1 MREWSN
7 HFSTK
12 SPEYNVGEIIIGPLL
27 PTAPRVSMTK
37 KDSLFTITE
46 DHLDIGLRGVPVG
59 TCRTSY
65 VDPIEGVH
73 YVGYPV
79 GDLANLEE
87 EDVIYLLMH
96 KSLPNAEESAAFRK
110 ELAHRGEEMPNG
122 ALRVLETLTPGSGHP
137 MDWLSIGIMAM
148 GAAET
153 TGDARVDSMNLIA
166 RMPELMARIFLLR
179 GGKAENVRSRNTE
192 LGLVENFVHML
203 GVDDEEAERMNRV
216 LRFFFILHMDHGGG
230 NLSTFSGKAVA
241 SGKASVYASLASAM
255 NALSGPLHGRANQA
269 CLEFVQ
275 RIGTTNPTD
284 IEKFVRSEL
293 AAKRPIYGFGHGVL
307 RAEDPRA
314 KLLIELGSEI
324 CPDDENYK
332 IVKALREIVPPVL
345 QEHPKIKNPYPN
357 VDLASGSLLH
367 AVGFRKPNYY
377 TTFFGWARVAGIC
390 AQILDE
396 RDARDGR
403 GIPIYRPKYIARE
416 QPHRRLE

>member
-1 MREWSN
+1 
-7 HFSTK
+7 
-12 SPEYNVGEIIIGPLL
+12 
-27 PTAPRVSMTK
+27 MTK

-179 GGKAENVRSRNTE
+179 GGNPENVRPRKTE

-332 IVKALREIVPPVL
+332 IVKALR
-345 QEHPKIKNPYPN
+345 
-357 VDLASGSLLH
+357 
-367 AVGFRKPNYY
+367 
-377 TTFFGWARVAGIC
+377 
-390 AQILDE
+390 
-396 RDARDGR
+396 
-403 GIPIYRPKYIARE
+403 
-416 QPHRRLE
+416 

>member
-1 MREWSN
+1 MSDEETL
-7 HFSTK
+7 FSI
-12 SPEYNVGEIIIGPLL
+12 SEG
-27 PTAPRVSMTK
+27 
-37 KDSLFTITE
+37 
-46 DHLDIGLRGVPVG
+46 HLDTGLRGIPVG
-59 TCRTSY
+59 TCKTSY

-87 EDVIYLLMH
+87 EDVIFLLMN
-96 KSLPNAEESAAFRK
+96 KRLPNGDESEAFRK
-110 ELAHRGEEMPNG
+110 ELAHRGEEIPTG
-122 ALRVLETLTPGSGHP
+122 ALSVLETLTPGSGHP

-153 TGDARVDSMNLIA
+153 TGDVRADSMNLIA

-179 GGKAENVRSRNTE
+179 GGRKEYLKPRNTK

-203 GVDDEEAERMNRV
+203 GFEGEEAERMNRV

-241 SGKASVYASLASAM
+241 SGRASVYASLSSAM

-269 CLEFVQ
+269 CLEFVR
-275 RIGTTNPTD
+275 RIGTSDPSE
-284 IEKFVRSEL
+284 IEDFVRSEL

-314 KLLIELGSEI
+314 RLLIELGSEV
-324 CPDDENYK
+324 CPDDENYQ
-332 IVKALREIVPPVL
+332 IVKALREVVPPIL
-345 QEHPKIKNPYPN
+345 KEHPKISNPYPN
-357 VDLASGSLLH
+357 VDIASGSLLH
-367 AVGFRKPNYY
+367 AIGFRKPDYY

-396 RDARDGR
+396 RESRDGR
-403 GIPIYRPKYIARE
+403 GVPIYRPKYIAIE
-416 QPHRRLE
+416 QPSRRLD

>member
-1 MREWSN
+1 MGDED
-7 HFSTK
+7 TL
-12 SPEYNVGEIIIGPLL
+12 Y
-27 PTAPRVSMTK
+27 
-37 KDSLFTITE
+37 TITE
-46 DHLDIGLRGVPVG
+46 ADLDSGLRGVPVG

-96 KSLPNAEESAAFRK
+96 KRLPTGEESDAFRA
-110 ELAHRGEEMPNG
+110 ELAHRAEEIPTG
-122 ALRVLETLTPGSGHP
+122 ALRVLESLTPGSGHP
-137 MDWLSIGIMAM
+137 MDWLAIGIMAL
-148 GAAET
+148 GAADT
-153 TGDARVDSMNLIA
+153 NTRRPGSSRADAMNLIA
-166 RMPELMARIFLLR
+166 RMPELMARLFLLR
-179 GGKAENVRSRNTE
+179 GGKPEKLKPRKPE

-203 GVDDEEAERMNRV
+203 GVEGDEAKRMERM

-241 SGKASVYASLASAM
+241 SGRASVYASIASAM

-275 RIGTTNPTD
+275 RIGTSDPD
-284 IEKFVRSEL
+284 EIEAFVRSEL
-293 AAKRPIYGFGHGVL
+293 AARRPIYGFGHGVL

-314 KLLIELGSEI
+314 KLLIELGEEI
-324 CPDDENYK
+324 CPDDENFRT
-332 IVKALREIVPPVL
+332 VTALREVVPPIL
-345 QEHPKIKNPYPN
+345 KEIPKISNPYPN
-357 VDLASGSLLH
+357 VDLASGSLLNS
-367 AVGFRKPNYY
+367 VGFHKPDYY

-396 RDARDGR
+396 RNAREGR
-403 GIPIYRPKYIARE
+403 GTPIYRPKYIARN

>member
-1 MREWSN
+1 M
-7 HFSTK
+7 
-12 SPEYNVGEIIIGPLL
+12 L
-27 PTAPRVSMTK
+27 RVLVMSEE
-37 KDSLFTITE
+37 DSLFTISE
-46 DHLDIGLRGVPVG
+46 KHLDSGLRGIPVG
-59 TCRTSY
+59 TCLTSY
-65 VDPIEGVH
+65 VDPMEGVH

-79 GDLANLEE
+79 GDLSNLEE

-96 KSLPNAEESAAFRK
+96 KRLPNKEESAAFRK
-110 ELAHRGEEMPNG
+110 ELAHRGEEIPTG
-122 ALRVLETLTPGSGHP
+122 ALRVLETLTPGTGHP

-153 TGDARVDSMNLIA
+153 TGDPRADSMNLIA

-179 GGKAENVRSRNTE
+179 GGQKENLRPRKTK

-203 GVDDEEAERMNRV
+203 GVDGDEAERMNRV

-241 SGKASVYASLASAM
+241 SGRASVYASLASAM

-275 RIGTTNPTD
+275 RIGTSD
-284 IEKFVRSEL
+284 HSEIEDFVRSEL

-314 KLLIELGSEI
+314 RLLIELGSEI
-324 CPDDENYK
+324 CPDDEYFQV
-332 IVKALREIVPPVL
+332 VKALREVVPPIL
-345 QEHPKIKNPYPN
+345 KEHPKIKNPYPN
-357 VDLASGSLLH
+357 VDIASGSLLH
-367 AVGFRKPNYY
+367 AIGFRKPHYY

-396 RDARDGR
+396 RNSRDGR
-403 GIPIYRPKYIARE
+403 GVPIYRPKYIAKD
-416 QPHRRLE
+416 QPFRRLD

>member
-1 MREWSN
+1 MGDGD
-7 HFSTK
+7 TL
-12 SPEYNVGEIIIGPLL
+12 Y
-27 PTAPRVSMTK
+27 
-37 KDSLFTITE
+37 TITE
-46 DHLDIGLRGVPVG
+46 TDLDSGLRGVPVG

-96 KSLPNAEESAAFRK
+96 KRLPTEEESDAFRA
-110 ELAHRGEEMPNG
+110 ELAHRAEEIPTG
-122 ALRVLETLTPGSGHP
+122 ALRVLESLTPGSGHP
-137 MDWLSIGIMAM
+137 MDWLAIGIMAL
-148 GAAET
+148 GAADT
-153 TGDARVDSMNLIA
+153 NTRRPGSSRGDAMNLIA
-166 RMPELMARIFLLR
+166 RMPELMARLFLLR
-179 GGKAENVRSRNTE
+179 GGKPEKLKPRKPE

-203 GVDDEEAERMNRV
+203 GVEGDEAKRMERM

-241 SGKASVYASLASAM
+241 SGRASIYASIASAM

-275 RIGTTNPTD
+275 RIGTSDPD
-284 IEKFVRSEL
+284 EIEAFVRSEL
-293 AAKRPIYGFGHGVL
+293 AARRPIYGFGHGVL

-314 KLLIELGSEI
+314 RLLIGLGEEI
-324 CPDDENYK
+324 CPDDENFRT
-332 IVKALREIVPPVL
+332 VTALREVVPPIL
-345 QEHPKIKNPYPN
+345 KEIPKISNPYPN
-357 VDLASGSLLH
+357 VDLASGTLLH
-367 AVGFRKPNYY
+367 SVGFRKPDYY

-390 AQILDE
+390 VQILDE
-396 RDARDGR
+396 RSAREGR
-403 GIPIYRPKYIARE
+403 GTPIYRPKYIARN

>member
-1 MREWSN
+1 M
-7 HFSTK
+7 
-12 SPEYNVGEIIIGPLL
+12 L
-27 PTAPRVSMTK
+27 RVLVMSEE
-37 KDSLFTITE
+37 DSLFTISE
-46 DHLDIGLRGVPVG
+46 KHLDSGLRGIPVG
-59 TCRTSY
+59 TCLTSY
-65 VDPIEGVH
+65 VDPMEGVH

-79 GDLANLEE
+79 GDLSNLEE

-96 KSLPNAEESAAFRK
+96 KRLPTQEESAAFRK
-110 ELAHRGEEMPNG
+110 ELAHRGEEIPTG
-122 ALRVLETLTPGSGHP
+122 ALRVLETLTPGTGHP

-153 TGDARVDSMNLIA
+153 TGDARADSMNLIA

-179 GGKAENVRSRNTE
+179 GGQKENLRPRKTK

-203 GVDDEEAERMNRV
+203 GVDGDEAERMNRV

-241 SGKASVYASLASAM
+241 SGRASVYASLASAM

-275 RIGTTNPTD
+275 RIGTSD
-284 IEKFVRSEL
+284 HSEIEDFVRSEL

-314 KLLIELGSEI
+314 RLLIELGSEI
-324 CPDDENYK
+324 CPDDEYFQV
-332 IVKALREIVPPVL
+332 VKALREVVPPIL
-345 QEHPKIKNPYPN
+345 KEHPKIKNPYPN
-357 VDLASGSLLH
+357 VDIASGSLLH
-367 AVGFRKPNYY
+367 AIGFRKPHYY

-396 RDARDGR
+396 RNSRDGR
-403 GIPIYRPKYIARE
+403 GVPIYRPKYIAKD
-416 QPHRRLE
+416 QPFRRLD

>member
-1 MREWSN
+1 MSE
-7 HFSTK
+7 
-12 SPEYNVGEIIIGPLL
+12 E
-27 PTAPRVSMTK
+27 
-37 KDSLFTITE
+37 DSLFTISE
-46 DHLDIGLRGVPVG
+46 NHLDSGLRGIPVG
-59 TCRTSY
+59 TCLTSY
-65 VDPIEGVH
+65 VDTIEGVH

-79 GDLANLEE
+79 GDLSNLEE
-87 EDVIYLLMH
+87 EDVIYLLFH
-96 KSLPNAEESAAFRK
+96 KRLPDEEESAAFRK
-110 ELAHRGEEMPNG
+110 ELAHRGEEIPTG

-153 TGDARVDSMNLIA
+153 TGDARADSMNLIA

-179 GGKAENVRSRNTE
+179 GGQKEELRPRKTK

-203 GVDDEEAERMNRV
+203 GIDGEEAERMNRV

-241 SGKASVYASLASAM
+241 SGRASVYASLASAM

-275 RIGTTNPTD
+275 RIGTSD
-284 IEKFVRSEL
+284 HSEIEDFVRSEL

-314 KLLIELGSEI
+314 RLLIELGSEI
-324 CPDDENYK
+324 CPDDEHFQ
-332 IVKALREIVPPVL
+332 IVKALREVVPPIL
-345 QEHPKIKNPYPN
+345 KEHPKIKNPYPN
-357 VDLASGSLLH
+357 VDLASGSLLN
-367 AVGFRKPNYY
+367 AIGFRKPHYY

-396 RDARDGR
+396 RNSRDGR
-403 GIPIYRPKYIARE
+403 GVPIYRPKYIAKD
-416 QPHRRLE
+416 QPFRRLD

>member
-1 MREWSN
+1 MTEWQ
-7 HFSTK
+7 
-12 SPEYNVGEIIIGPLL
+12 L
-27 PTAPRVSMTK
+27 PTALGFVMSEE
-37 KDSLFTITE
+37 DSLFTISE
-46 DHLDIGLRGVPVG
+46 KHLDSGLRGIPVG
-59 TCRTSY
+59 TCLTSY
-65 VDPIEGVH
+65 VDPVEGVH

-79 GDLANLEE
+79 GDLSNLEE
-87 EDVIYLLMH
+87 EDVIYLLFH
-96 KSLPNAEESAAFRK
+96 KKLPNDEESAAFRK
-110 ELAHRGEEMPNG
+110 ELAHRGEEIPTG

-137 MDWLSIGIMAM
+137 IGIMAM

-153 TGDARVDSMNLIA
+153 TGDARSDSMNLIA

-179 GGKAENVRSRNTE
+179 GGQKEKLRPRKTE

-203 GVDDEEAERMNRV
+203 GIDGGEAERMNRV

-241 SGKASVYASLASAM
+241 SGRASVYASLASAM

-275 RIGTTNPTD
+275 RIGTSD
-284 IEKFVRSEL
+284 HSEIEDFVRSEL

-314 KLLIELGSEI
+314 RLLIELGSEI
-324 CPDDENYK
+324 CPDDEHFQV
-332 IVKALREIVPPVL
+332 VKALREVVPPIL
-345 QEHPKIKNPYPN
+345 KEHPKIKNPYPN

-367 AVGFRKPNYY
+367 AIGFRKPHYY

-396 RDARDGR
+396 RNSRDGR
-403 GIPIYRPKYIARE
+403 GVPIYRPKYIAKD
-416 QPHRRLE
+416 QPSRRLD